1 MGASVLPSP
10 EVSLAMGTGWRA
22 GRTGRLPP
30 REEIARPDDGVPSAR
45 PDDGVASGLEL
56 SPLPS
61 SARYRVLPAI
71 ELSPLPSSAKLL
83 VRARIPTISQSS
95 AGGGWG
101 VSRCSVRVGR
111 RVLGARSRPATE
123 LSPLSSSARYRAQPA
138 TELCEAVGP
147 GADTNYFAELGRG
160 GAGCFAEL
168 ETGAGYFAELGRGA
182 GVRSSSACCQK

>member
-95 AGGGWG
+95 AGGGWLF
-101 VSRCSVRVGR
+101 R
-111 RVLGARSRPATE
+111 GARDGCWLFRG
-123 LSPLSSSARYRAQPA
+123 ARQGCWSQVVQRLLP
-138 TELCEAVGP
+138 EGLLESG
-147 GADTNYFAELGRG
+147 G
-160 GAGCFAEL
+160 GAEHGDQLL
-168 ETGAGYFAELGRGA
+168 EALL
-182 GVRSSSACCQK
+182 